1 MGLYETKK
9 LLQSKRNCHQT
20 EEEAHRMGESFLVKH
35 LELIM
40 RIYRELKK
48 SNSERI
54 NDPVETWG
62 HKRNRNFLMEEV

>member
-1 MGLYETKK
+1 
-9 LLQSKRNCHQT
+9 
-20 EEEAHRMGESFLVKH
+20 
-35 LELIM
+35 M